1 MLYQWWADSD
11 WITQTF
17 AIRQNRNYLCFEL
30 YSCINLSDDDPARH
44 WLQHL
49 PTTGQFLNLSPSCKF
64 LPSSIPCLL
73 WFFQKQRHLHIIHV
87 TCNEI
92 DWLQNYIQGSSSD
105 GYWATYK
112 TWHRS
117 KGLYNFFFQLA
128 ASVPVLLPL
137 GAVSSHSTSSPSP
150 CCPPHG
156 FSPVLGTFCWHS
168 LTHVLSLGPD
178 SLVTSSTNRQTVCL
192 LNAKYCHYMYVL
204 GRHCQM

>member
-1 MLYQWWADSD
+1 M
-11 WITQTF
+11 
-17 AIRQNRNYLCFEL
+17 
-30 YSCINLSDDDPARH
+30 YSCINPSDDDPARH
-44 WLQHL
+44 WLQLLPTSGRFLNRPPSCISYHL
-49 PTTGQFLNLSPSCKF
+49 P
-64 LPSSIPCLL
+64 LPHLAFFYASSKIKDTFTLY
-73 WFFQKQRHLHIIHV
+73 V

-92 DWLQNYIQGSSSD
+92 DWLQNYIQGSCSD

-168 LTHVLSLGPD
+168 LTHVLSLYHA
-178 SLVTSSTNRQTVCL
+178 LAHHQIRWL
-192 LNAKYCHYMYVL
+192 
-204 GRHCQM
+204 